1 MAERMAHKAS
11 LFRPGVGER
20 ASSSSFI
27 SPLPLKQQCFNLAT
41 LSLREQVEPGLL
53 DATVDVLAAEGW
65 ERLSLERI
73 AQRAGTSRVTL
84 WRQGVTRDTLIDA
97 LLERLTDDYRH
108 SLWPILTAPGSGRER
123 LEAALR
129 ALCEV
134 ADRHLQLLLTS
145 DTAFHEAQARARRR
159 PSFIEPLVRLLHDG
173 VADGSVREPPDYQDR
188 ANALFNT
195 VCWSFVH
202 LRGKHGWSARRA
214 SSQVL
219 DLVLNGVG

>member
-1 MAERMAHKAS
+1 MKLSRERPPSHGAS
-11 LFRPGVGER
+11 
-20 ASSSSFI
+20 
-27 SPLPLKQQCFNLAT
+27 
-41 LSLREQVEPGLL
+41 
-53 DATVDVLAAEGW
+53 
-65 ERLSLERI
+65 
-73 AQRAGTSRVTL
+73 TSRSVRSARSATACTASASTRSHWSWVTL

-188 ANALFNT
+188 ANTLFNT
-195 VCWSFVH
+195 VCWSYVH

-219 DLVLNGVG
+219 PRWRSRSRTTPRRRSRGRWGSAPWSPCPR